1 MEKDRLKGFNISS
14 ELVLL
19 NIFGFENF
27 FVSVSPFFQALKK
40 NKINIPFLSTTFSD
54 KGRATVSCCFT
65 KEDIEKVKELIQK
78 NDSLKRGSFFIH
90 GVGLLSV
97 FPHRSSLN
105 ALSLSLFT
113 LRRANLSLLGMS
125 SSISSL
131 IFVLKHKQLGKAV
144 DSLKDCLF

>member
-1 MEKDRLKGFNISS
+1 MEKDRLKGINISS

-40 NKINIPFLSTTFSD
+40 NKINTPFLSTTFSD
-54 KGRATVSCCFT
+54 KRGAAVSCCFA
-65 KEDIEKVKELIQK
+65 KEDMEKVKEIVQK
-78 NDSLKRGSFFIH
+78 NDSLKKNSFFIH

-105 ALSLSLFT
+105 AFSLSLAA
-113 LRRANLSLLGMS
+113 LRHANLPLLGMS

-131 IFVLKHKQLGKAV
+131 IFVLKHNTLGKAI
-144 DSLKDCLF
+144 DSMKGFLF